1 MPKKPETR
9 RPPLTGADGEVR
21 QLTRADI
28 AKMRPARD
36 VLPAE
41 LLAVL
46 PKRRPGQRGS
56 QKTPTKKQ
64 ITLRLDE
71 RVINHYRAK
80 GDGWQSRI
88 NDDLK
93 KLMGSR

>member
-1 MPKKPETR
+1 MPKKPEAR
-9 RPPLTGADGEVR
+9 RPPLTRADGEVR
-21 QLTRADI
+21 QLTRADV
-28 AKMRPARD
+28 ARMRPARD

-71 RVINHYRAK
+71 RVINHYRAQ
-80 GDGWQSRI
+80 GEGWQSRI

-93 KLMGSR
+93 KLTGSR

>member
-1 MPKKPETR
+1 MPKKPEPG

-21 QLTRADI
+21 QQTKADI
-28 AKMRPARD
+28 ARMRPARD

-46 PKRRPGQRGS
+46 PKRRPGQRGL

-71 RVINHYRAK
+71 RVIDHYRAQ

-93 KLMGSR
+93 KLTGAR

>member
-9 RPPLTGADGEVR
+9 RPPLTRADGEVR
-21 QLTRADI
+21 QLSKADI
-28 AKMRPARD
+28 ARMRPARD

-56 QKTPTKKQ
+56 QKAPIRKQ

-71 RVINHYRAK
+71 RVIDHYRAQ

-88 NDDLK
+88 NDDLM
-93 KLMGSR
+93 KLTGSR

>member
-21 QLTRADI
+21 QLTKADI
-28 AKMRPARD
+28 ARMRLARD

-56 QKTPTKKQ
+56 QKTPTKIQ
-64 ITLRLDE
+64 ITLRLDA
-71 RVINHYRAK
+71 RVIDHYRAQ
-80 GDGWQSRI
+80 GEGWQSRI

-93 KLMGSR
+93 KLTNAR

>member
-9 RPPLTGADGEVR
+9 RPLTGADGEVR

-28 AKMRPARD
+28 ARMRPARD
-36 VLPAE
+36 VLPSE

-56 QKTPTKKQ
+56 QKAPTKKQ
-64 ITLRLDE
+64 ITLRLDQ
-71 RVINHYRAK
+71 RVIDHYRAQ

-93 KLMGSR
+93 KLTGAR

>member
-1 MPKKPETR
+1 MPKRLEIR
-9 RPPLTGADGEVR
+9 RLPLTSADGEVR
-21 QLTRADI
+21 QLTKADI

-56 QKTPTKKQ
+56 QKSPTKKQ

-71 RVINHYRAK
+71 RVINHYRAQ

-93 KLMGSR
+93 KLMGAR

>member
-1 MPKKPETR
+1 MPKKPETG
-9 RPPLTGADGEVR
+9 RPPLTRADGEVR
-21 QLTRADI
+21 QLTKADI
-28 AKMRPARD
+28 AGMRPARE

-46 PKRRPGQRGS
+46 PKRRPGQRGL
-56 QKTPTKKQ
+56 QKAPTKKQ

-71 RVINHYRAK
+71 RVIDHYRAQ

-93 KLMGSR
+93 KLTGAR

>member
-1 MPKKPETR
+1 MPKKPETGR
-9 RPPLTGADGEVR
+9 PLTRADGEVR
-21 QLTRADI
+21 QLTKADI
-28 AKMRPARD
+28 ARMRPARD

-71 RVINHYRAK
+71 RVIDHYRAQ

-93 KLMGSR
+93 KLTGAK

>member
-1 MPKKPETR
+1 MPKRLETR
-9 RPPLTGADGEVR
+9 RLQLTCADGEVR
-21 QLTRADI
+21 QLTKADI

-56 QKTPTKKQ
+56 QKSPTKKQ

-71 RVINHYRAK
+71 RVINHYRAQ
-80 GDGWQSRI
+80 GYGWQSRI

-93 KLMGSR
+93 KLTRAR